1 MAIQQLDLGAVYNTL
16 ARQRSLGLQ
25 EQQSVQQGQ
34 MNALQMARYQRE
46 SDISDRKQSALAI
59 FNDPNAAPEAR
70 RSALGAAFPELAA
83 QAAYTPKASY
93 QLVDGVKLNTATGE
107 TSPVEGG
114 GYTDINGSPIGGMGG
129 QTAPRPTLAP
139 GGHGPVPMPAPREEL
154 PAPRPYSEG
163 VKSVENGTGN
173 PNAQNPRSTATGDGQ
188 FIESTWLDMIGRKAP
203 GLAQG
208 KSREEILAM
217 RGDPELSAKMT
228 EEYALD
234 NQRIFEASGIKAT
247 PALLYSAHHFG
258 PDTAVKFAKASP
270 ETPLTAIL
278 SPEAIKANPHLANL
292 TVGQAR
298 ANQERRF
305 AGVGMPGQQ
314 AEAPQQT
321 APQQPPG
328 TMPSRTSGTVSPLMR
343 NGKVV
348 PGWGV
353 DANGQPVPT
362 GNNTTV
368 NVDTKGATKEQE
380 GIGTALAKQY
390 DGVMARATAAQDTI
404 AQVRLARSV
413 ADTDPNGKELPTILQ
428 DKFGSVVTAL
438 GLNPES
444 PMIKGML
451 GRITDGQSYTG
462 VMKEL
467 VLTKQKQQMGPQ
479 TDQDAKNIEA
489 TIGGLGNTP
498 EARDFLLRAAEAQS
512 QRDID
517 KLAFYDAYRD
527 KPENNN
533 SVKGAEI
540 AWNKHLKETPLF
552 GVNPGTK
559 KPVFY
564 QEFQTAV
571 HEKNPDASE
580 EDVLGLWRT
589 KYGRATTK

>member
-1 MAIQQLDLGAVYNTL
+1 MSIQQLDLGAVYNTL
-16 ARQRSLGLQ
+16 AQKRGQDLQ
-25 EQQSVQQGQ
+25 ERQFAQQGQ

-46 SDISDRKQSALAI
+46 NDLADKKQANIAT
-59 FNDPNAAPEAR
+59 FNDPNATPEAR
-70 RSALGAAFPELAA
+70 QSALGMAYPELVA
-83 QAAYTPKASY
+83 QASLAPKKKFSYADGMILDEMSGKLTPA
-93 QLVDGVKLNTATGE
+93 
-107 TSPVEGG
+107 EGLA
-114 GYTDINGSPIGGMGG
+114 GYTDIDGNPIGG
-129 QTAPRPTLAP
+129 QRPTLAP
-139 GGHGPVPMPAPREEL
+139 GGHGPVPMPVQREE
-154 PAPRPYSEG
+154 RPYAAA
-163 VKSVENGTGN
+163 VKAVENNTGN
-173 PNAQNPRSTATGDGQ
+173 PNAKNPRSTATGDGQ
-188 FIESTWLDMIGRKAP
+188 FTEGTWLDIMGRKAP
-203 GLAQG
+203 GLTQG
-208 KSREEILAM
+208 KSREEILAL
-217 RGDPELSAKMT
+217 RGEPEIAAKMT
-228 EEYALD
+228 EEYALE
-234 NQRIFEASGIKAT
+234 NQKILEQNGVQVT
-247 PALLYSAHHFG
+247 PALLYGAHHFG
-258 PDTAVKFAKASP
+258 AGAAVKFAKASP
-270 ETPLTAIL
+270 DTMLADIL
-278 SPEAIKANPHLANL
+278 GPDAIKANPHLANM

-298 ANQERRF
+298 ERFDQRF
-305 AGVGMPGQQ
+305 AGVAMPGQ
-314 AEAPQQT
+314 QQT
-321 APQQPPG
+321 APQQQQAAPPPG
-328 TMPSRTSGTVSPLMR
+328 VLPTRGPGAVSPLVR

-353 DANGQPVPT
+353 DANGQTVPT

-390 DGVMARATAAQDTI
+390 DGVMTRATAAQDTI

-498 EARDFLLRAAEAQS
+498 EARDFLLRAAEAQA

-517 KLAFYDAYRD
+517 KLAFYDDYRG
-527 KPENNN
+527 KNSN
-533 SVKGAEI
+533 SVSGAEI

-552 GVNPGTK
+552 GVNPTSK

-564 QEFQTAV
+564 QEFQAAV
-571 HEKNPDASE
+571 HEANPDASE
-580 EDVLGLWRT
+580 EDVLGLWRS
-589 KYGRATTK
+589 KYAKSR